1 MSPHA
6 HYDGTSKYK
15 VWEAVRASTCAPGYF
30 EEFLLDENVF
40 QVKENFIY
48 LDKQFILKDGGL
60 IANNPTSIAL
70 HECKLLWPG
79 EDIQC
84 VVSLG
89 NGRPAPDVALQSKSM
104 SCK

>member
-15 VWEAVRASTCAPGYF
+15 VWEAVRASTSAPGYF
-30 EEFLLDENVF
+30 EEYLLDGNVF
-40 QVKENFIY
+40 Q
-48 LDKQFILKDGGL
+48 DGGL

-89 NGRPAPDVALQSKSM
+89 NGRPSPDVALQSKSM
-104 SCK
+104 SCKSRISLR